1 MWDKWQEAS
10 MPKASWIRQVI
21 SLQYRLVTDG
31 WTDEHTT
38 TAYTLLALVFSSS
51 TVSICLSGIVMCN
64 SLNVLFL

>member
-38 TAYTLLALVFSSS
+38 TAYTSLALVFP
-51 TVSICLSGIVMCN
+51 
-64 SLNVLFL
+64 

>member
-10 MPKASWIRQVI
+10 MPKASWIRPVI

-38 TAYTLLALVFSSS
+38 TAYISVFLEHC
-51 TVSICLSGIVMCN
+51 VYLSKWYCHV
-64 SLNVLFL
+64 